1 MLRFAVP
8 AVVTAALL
16 APAVPVPAAPATPST
31 PAAQREC
38 AIPDRGHMSCLAYR
52 RTDVRH
58 AKGVAAAA
66 PSGYS
71 PADLASAYALPSGT
85 AGAGETVAIT
95 IAYGNPHLESDLAV
109 YREQYGLPPCT
120 TANGCLR
127 KIDQR
132 GGTDYPIPD
141 EQWGGELDLDVD
153 MVSAAC
159 PLCHLLVV
167 EADDNSEANLFAAI
181 DQAVAQGATFVSNSW
196 AARRTPTPPPNWT
209 STSSTPVSRSPSAAA
224 TTASSSSTR
233 RSPSTSPRSAARRCA
248 APATIG
254 AGRSRRGA
262 APVPDVL
269 GRSPNRPGR
278 PIRSA
283 RTGWRPTSRRW
294 PTRSPAW
301 PSTTRAGRSSAAPAS
316 PRR

>member
-1 MLRFAVP
+1 
-8 AVVTAALL
+8 
-16 APAVPVPAAPATPST
+16 
-31 PAAQREC
+31 
-38 AIPDRGHMSCLAYR
+38 MSCLAYR

-58 AKGVAAAA
+58 AKGVAAAT

-95 IAYGNPHLESDLAV
+95 IAYDNPHLESDLAV

-159 PLCHLLVV
+159 SLCHLLVV
-167 EADDNSEANLFAAI
+167 EADDNSEANLFA
-181 DQAVAQGATFVSNSW
+181 
-196 AARRTPTPPPNWT
+196 
-209 STSSTPVSRSPSAAA
+209 
-224 TTASSSSTR
+224 
-233 RSPSTSPRSAARRCA
+233 
-248 APATIG
+248 
-254 AGRSRRGA
+254 
-262 APVPDVL
+262 
-269 GRSPNRPGR
+269 
-278 PIRSA
+278 
-283 RTGWRPTSRRW
+283 
-294 PTRSPAW
+294 
-301 PSTTRAGRSSAAPAS
+301 
-316 PRR
+316 